1 MFINVI
7 LQWIPAL
14 KDGRLNLGEFMLPV
28 AADKLPQSYSMLA
41 PDVQLPNMK
50 WVDGHKPVFSCS
62 IHTESSVHPQVQN
75 FFFKL
80 ITIACYQLC
89 NEQHFTRYYNK
100 IEPRYF
106 NFIYQNTN
114 IDLEK

>member
-1 MFINVI
+1 M
-7 LQWIPAL
+7 L

-62 IHTESSVHPQVQN
+62 LHTESSVHPQVRFCL
-75 FFFKL
+75 FFNGCVLFSSVENVLRVTHKVYL
-80 ITIACYQLC
+80 SYRRFPPIS
-89 NEQHFTRYYNK
+89 
-100 IEPRYF
+100 
-106 NFIYQNTN
+106 FIFY
-114 IDLEK
+114 LVV

>member
-1 MFINVI
+1 MMDPSIEVKEVSVYIIINLLSNLFP

-14 KDGRLNLGEFMLPV
+14 KDGRLNLGEFALPV

-62 IHTESSVHPQVQN
+62 LHTESSVHPQVSV
-75 FFFKL
+75 FVL
-80 ITIACYQLC
+80 ITFFS
-89 NEQHFTRYYNK
+89 ET
-100 IEPRYF
+100 
-106 NFIYQNTN
+106 
-114 IDLEK
+114 